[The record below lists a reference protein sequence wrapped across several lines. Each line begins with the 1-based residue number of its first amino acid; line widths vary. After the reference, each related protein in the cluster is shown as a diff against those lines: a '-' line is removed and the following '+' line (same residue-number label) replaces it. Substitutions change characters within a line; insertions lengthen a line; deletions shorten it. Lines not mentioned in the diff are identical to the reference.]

1 MVAPQT
7 RHAGA
12 RSRGAS
18 TSASACGAADGHR
31 AVARSRHEFLFEA
44 RRARSLLISAPL
56 GAPASL
62 EASCTRRSHHTAP
75 VVAPPNP
82 QVGRPLAPAP
92 TNRSRDALDRHDARV
107 LARRP
112 RARRRALVH
121 ARVRL
126 DVDVDAAIAAA
137 ARPRGPP
144 CVLRLARGGVGGGG
158 ASSPPLSFRRRRP
171 RPGRRFAQ
179 VARMHAELNR
189 MGVRA
194 VDPENLR
201 AVAASPSVALVD
213 VRQSLEFSEWRVP
226 PSINC
231 PYAVPDPNVFRRAVG
246 TAISIKGG
254 LKVRNPSAS
263 SSSVAPPWTGRRRSC
278 SSTSRAAT

>member
-1 MVAPQT
+1 MDTV
-7 RHAGA
+7 
-12 RSRGAS
+12 RSLVRG
-18 TSASACGAADGHR
+18 TSFYS
-31 AVARSRHEFLFEA
+31 A

-137 ARPRGPP
+137 ARPRGP
-144 CVLRLARGGVGGGG
+144 RAFFGSRGGVGGGG
-158 ASSPPLSFRRRRP
+158 ASSPPLTSADVV
-171 RPGRRFAQ
+171 PGQGAGSPKWPE
-179 VARMHAELNR
+179 MHAELNR

-201 AVAASPSVALVD
+201 AVAASPPSRSWTSA
-213 VRQSLEFSEWRVP
+213 RVWSS
-226 PSINC
+226 PSG
-231 PYAVPDPNVFRRAVG
+231 AFRR
-246 TAISIKGG
+246 
-254 LKVRNPSAS
+254 P
-263 SSSVAPPWTGRRRSC
+263 
-278 SSTSRAAT
+278 